1 MVDVAALV
9 AGDGHRF
16 RAYTTGPQDAPRGLV
31 VVQEIFGLNS
41 HIREV
46 CQGFAAAGYRVL
58 SPALFDRIEAS
69 GSYGIELDYTP
80 QDIERARNLAKKV
93 GYFEHPLL
101 EIEACIQAFPPN
113 LPVGVVGYCWGG
125 TLAWLAACRL
135 HPAHRPLTGGRLA
148 ACVGYYGGMIGG
160 LLEDPPEVPTMLH
173 FGQRDAHIPLSE
185 VEKIRAALPRLP
197 LYTYAAGH
205 GFNCSARK
213 DYDAEAADLARQRT
227 LEFFERNLK

>member
-1 MVDVAALV
+1 MDVASLV
-9 AGDGHRF
+9 ARDGHRF
-16 RAYTTGPQDAPRGLV
+16 RAYCAGPQQAPRGLV

-46 CQGFAAAGYRVL
+46 CDGFARDGFRVV
-58 SPALFDRIEAS
+58 SPALFDRLQQP
-69 GSYGIELDYTP
+69 GRFGIELDYSGE
-80 QDIERARNLAKKV
+80 DIERGRSLARQV

-101 EIEACIQAFPPN
+101 DIEACIQSFPDD

-135 HPAHRPLTGGRLA
+135 HPAHRPACGGRLA

-160 LLEDPPEVPTMLH
+160 LLEDPPDVPIMLH
-173 FGQRDAHIPLSE
+173 FGERDAHIPQTE
-185 VEKIRAALPRLP
+185 VEKIRAAYPQIP
-197 LYTYAAGH
+197 LFTYAAGH

-213 DYDAEAADLARQRT
+213 DFDAVAAASARQRT
-227 LEFFERNLK
+227 LEFLNAHLL

>member
-1 MVDVAALV
+1 MDVVALV
-9 AGDGHRF
+9 ARDGHRF
-16 RAYTTGPQDAPRGLV
+16 RAYNTGSQQAPRGLV

-46 CQGFAAAGYRVL
+46 CEGFAGAGFRVL

-69 GSYGIELDYTP
+69 GRYGIELDYQP
-80 QDIERARNLAKKV
+80 ADIERGRDLAKKV

-101 EIEACIQAFPPN
+101 EIEACIRAFPDD

-135 HPAHRPLTGGRLA
+135 HPAHRPSAGGRLA
-148 ACVGYYGGMIGG
+148 ASVGYYGGMIGS
-160 LLEDPPEVPTMLH
+160 LLDDPPDLPVMLH
-173 FGQRDAHIPLSE
+173 FGERDAHIPLSE
-185 VEKIRAALPRLP
+185 VEKIRAAYPQLP

-213 DYDAEAADLARQRT
+213 DYDAAASQLARQRT
-227 LEFFERNLK
+227 LEFLERHLK

>member
-1 MVDVAALV
+1 MDVRPLV
-9 AGDGHRF
+9 ARDGHGF

-46 CQGFAAAGYRVL
+46 CNGFAAAGFRVL

-69 GSYGIELDYTP
+69 GSYGIELDYTSE
-80 QDIERARNLAKKV
+80 DIEQGRTLAKKV

-101 EIEACIQAFPPN
+101 EIEACIQAFPAD

-135 HPAHRPLTGGRLA
+135 HPSHRPATGGRLA

-160 LLEDPPEVPTMLH
+160 LLDEPPDVPIMLH
-173 FGQRDAHIPLSE
+173 FGERDAHIALTE
-185 VEKIRAALPRLP
+185 VEKIRTAYPQLP
-197 LYTYAAGH
+197 LYTYPAGH

-213 DYDAEAADLARQRT
+213 DYDAAAAELARKRT
-227 LEFFERNLK
+227 LEFFDRHLT